1 MVKGGFEL
9 FGEDGGV
16 VGGDAEGD
24 GGTDVTKN
32 GVADGVSHLRD
43 VLVGD
48 SEIKAVFASFGEN
61 DSERI
66 GGKVLELID
75 VKIEGATVGDIR
87 NIGAGHGGE
96 LNFGN
101 KESTKDA
108 SVIFTDETLG

>member
-9 FGEDGGV
+9 FREDRGII
-16 VGGDAEGD
+16 GGDAEGD
-24 GGTDVTKN
+24 SGTDVTEN
-32 GVADGVSHLRD
+32 GVADGVSHLGD
-43 VLVGD
+43 VLVGN
-48 SEIKAVFASFGEN
+48 SEIKTVFASFGE
-61 DSERI
+61 DYSEGI
-66 GGKVLELID
+66 GGKVLELVD